1 MATRVRFRFNK
12 ITGEV
17 EELLIDDQNRQLPEA
32 EHDRRAAEV
41 GALVAVAPR
50 IVEAT
55 DGSPP
60 LPRPRREETPPAE
73 DTTVH
78 EAAPAASEEPERNRE
93 GA

>member
-55 DGSPP
+55 DGAPP
-60 LPRPRREETPPAE
+60 PPRPWREETPPAE
-73 DTTVH
+73 DTTT
-78 EAAPAASEEPERNRE
+78 EETAATPPEEPERNRE